1 MQILQSLL
9 GYFYPNKCMLC
20 RRILSSLDDSY
31 ICRLCYSDFK
41 DKYGGKKYNMNN
53 NMDFNT
59 LEYMPTKVITLF
71 PYESAYRKAILRWK
85 YGGYRK
91 YAKGFAKLLVEEQL
105 VMPTEN
111 TVLVPVPLAPSRMKK
126 RGYNQALDLA
136 VQISKLTD
144 IPVLDCLRRTHDTKP
159 QVACTKEERYTNA
172 KNSMKCIDDKRVKKI
187 NTLVLIDDIYTTG
200 STIKEAIRVIKRQYI
215 FRDAHIYVVVV
226 GKGTL

>member
-20 RRILSSLDDSY
+20 RSILSSLDDSY
-31 ICRLCYSDFK
+31 ICRLCYGDFK
-41 DKYGGKKYNMNN
+41 DKYGNKKSNIDDRHNQ
-53 NMDFNT
+53 T
-59 LEYMPTKVITLF
+59 TKVITLF
-71 PYESAYRKAILRWK
+71 PYESIYRKAILRWK

-105 VMPTEN
+105 AMPTEN
-111 TVLVPVPLAPSRMKK
+111 AVLVPIPLAPSRMKK

-136 VQISKLTD
+136 AEISKLTD

-172 KNSMKCIDDKRVKKI
+172 KNSMKCIDDKSAKKI

-200 STIKEAIRVIKRQYI
+200 STIREAIRVIKRQYI
-215 FRDAHIYVVVV
+215 FRDAHIYAVVV

>member
-1 MQILQSLL
+1 MQILQSFL

-20 RRILSSLDDSY
+20 RSILSSLDDSY
-31 ICRLCYSDFK
+31 ICRLCYGDFK
-41 DKYGGKKYNMNN
+41 DKYGNKKSNIDDRHNQ
-53 NMDFNT
+53 T
-59 LEYMPTKVITLF
+59 TKVITLF
-71 PYESAYRKAILRWK
+71 PYESIYRKAILRWK

-105 VMPTEN
+105 AMPTEN
-111 TVLVPVPLAPSRMKK
+111 AVLVPIPLAPSRMKK

-136 VQISKLTD
+136 AEISKLTD

-172 KNSMKCIDDKRVKKI
+172 KNSMKCIDDKSAKKI

-200 STIKEAIRVIKRQYI
+200 STIREAIRVIKRQYI
-215 FRDAHIYVVVV
+215 FRDAHIYAVVV